1 MKKLLILLFLCAG
14 MALSA
19 QNSPLEITAP
29 NGGEQ
34 WQAGTTQDITWVQ
47 QNLAGPLSI
56 HLISPNASQPP
67 VAIAM
72 NVPVQAQVFHWQI
85 PVTIASGTY
94 YLIRISLA
102 GNAGTTIFDVSDA
115 PFSIL
120 GNTPPPPPPQQMITV
135 LSPNGGEQWTIG
147 STHNITWSSQGL
159 DGEVVITL
167 VQDNG
172 TAGYQI
178 ATQVPIQSGSYSWT
192 IPDAVQPGYGYRIHV
207 MWLSI
212 LTVYFGDL
220 SDAPFSINGSDP
232 PPPPPQWLNLLSP
245 NGGETWVAGTMH
257 PITWV
262 QALNAIHP
270 LTIELYNGLNSTV
283 PPILI
288 AAGIPSF
295 PSQFNWMIPANLMPS
310 DQYYIRISTPLAD
323 GTAFGDFSDA
333 PFSIMSSNP
342 PPPPQTYINVLNP
355 NGGEIWSVGSTQII
369 TWNSQ
374 NLEGEVV
381 ISLVQAN
388 GVVDHQ
394 IATQVPIHSGS
405 YSWTIPNTILPGN
418 GYRVHVMWLSDLT
431 VYFGDVSD
439 APFSIVGSDPPPH
452 QVFYLTSPNG
462 GETWVA
468 GTMHPITWVPGFNA
482 IWPISLML
490 YNGMD
495 PNSAPIP
502 IAVDIPS
509 FPSVFHWMI
518 PADLMPSNQCFIQIS
533 TTLPDG
539 MLLSDFSDGP
549 FSIVAPNPPPPNQ
562 ILQIISPN
570 GGENWMAGTI
580 HPIRWI
586 GHQVQGPFELA
597 LMRGD
602 SVQPALVIAPGI
614 PNLGFFRWQIP
625 LGLEP
630 ANDYRMRIR
639 QLNGNLIDLSD
650 APFTIFANQ
659 PPPPSSVTLITPNGG
674 ESWAIGSTHTIVWT
688 APDLNVP
695 MQIWLLRENQRDRWR
710 HIITPNTPNTGSFAW
725 TIPARVPPGDNYR
738 ILVRAL
744 HPAWQMDVSD
754 TLFSIVS
761 EAPKLKVAASPG
773 GQSVSISLQS
783 KQSVTGSVQ
792 VYNLRG
798 QKVKDLG
805 TLSLDSA
812 HSVIWDARD
821 GQGRKVGPGLYLVK
835 VKTAMETLTA
845 RVMLGH

>member
-1 MKKLLILLFLCAG
+1 MKKLLILLFLMTG
-14 MALSA
+14 MALAA
-19 QNSPLEITAP
+19 QNSPLEFTAP

-34 WQAGTTQDITWVQ
+34 WQAGTTQDITWIQ
-47 QNLAGPLSI
+47 QNLTGPLSI

-85 PVTIASGTY
+85 PATLPSANY

-135 LSPNGGEQWTIG
+135 LSPNGGEQWAIG
-147 STHNITWSSQGL
+147 STHNITWNSQGL
-159 DGEVVITL
+159 EGEVVITL

-178 ATQVPIQSGSYSWT
+178 ATQVPIQNGSYSWT
-192 IPDAVQPGYGYRIHV
+192 IPDAIQPGYGYRIHV

-220 SDAPFSINGSDP
+220 SDAPFSITGSDP

-245 NGGETWVAGTMH
+245 NGGETWLAGTTH
-257 PITWV
+257 PITWI
-262 QALNAIHP
+262 QAFNAVHP
-270 LTIELYNGLNSTV
+270 LTIELFHGLNSTV
-283 PPILI
+283 PPLLI
-288 AAGIPSF
+288 ASGIPSW
-295 PSQFNWMIPANLMPS
+295 PSVFEWTIPATLVPS
-310 DQYYIRISTPLAD
+310 NQYYIRISVPLAD
-323 GTAFGDFSDA
+323 GT
-333 PFSIMSSNP
+333 
-342 PPPPQTYINVLNP
+342 
-355 NGGEIWSVGSTQII
+355 
-369 TWNSQ
+369 
-374 NLEGEVV
+374 
-381 ISLVQAN
+381 
-388 GVVDHQ
+388 
-394 IATQVPIHSGS
+394 
-405 YSWTIPNTILPGN
+405 
-418 GYRVHVMWLSDLT
+418 MW
-431 VYFGDVSD
+431 G
-439 APFSIVGSDPPPH
+439 
-452 QVFYLTSPNG
+452 
-462 GETWVA
+462 
-468 GTMHPITWVPGFNA
+468 
-482 IWPISLML
+482 
-490 YNGMD
+490 
-495 PNSAPIP
+495 
-502 IAVDIPS
+502 
-509 FPSVFHWMI
+509 
-518 PADLMPSNQCFIQIS
+518 
-533 TTLPDG
+533 
-539 MLLSDFSDGP
+539 DFSDGP
-549 FSIVAPNPPPPNQ
+549 FSVMLPDPPPPNQ

-597 LMRGD
+597 LMRSD

-625 LGLEP
+625 QDLEP

-650 APFTIFANQ
+650 APFTIFPNQ
-659 PPPPSSVTLITPNGG
+659 PPPPSNITLITPNGG
-674 ESWAIGSTHTIVWT
+674 ESWAIGSTHTIAWT
-688 APDLNVP
+688 APGLNVP
-695 MQIWLLRENQRDRWR
+695 MQILLLRENQRERWR
-710 HIITPNTPNTGSFAW
+710 HVITPNTPNTGSFEW

-761 EAPKLKVAASPG
+761 EAPKLKVAPVPG
-773 GQSVSISLQS
+773 ARSVSIGLE
-783 KQSVTGSVQ
+783 KGYSVTGSVQ

-805 TLSLDSA
+805 TLSLDSSR
-812 HSVIWDARD
+812 SVIWDARD

-835 VKTAMETLTA
+835 VKTTLETMTA